1 MQLAAPGRA
10 LPEARRARPHLAQE
24 RLSPRAS
31 DSGAAERIEPGPR
44 APEPGR
50 STGQFSQR
58 RLRFY
63 SDATLCKR
71 YNACKV
77 WHRFENSTSLAKLP
91 PYPPQGRDFPLKP
104 RHHLQNC
111 WRNCPAAKWHG
122 STPPGRGGGAH
133 HLRDE
138 RPANSSAG
146 TDPHQGRDRTGAAPS
161 GQATGHWGRQSA
173 YPNARFPT
181 PMWASLPQCDSR
193 RPGGRPPRP

>member
-1 MQLAAPGRA
+1 MRTPLRSQNCPRTL
-10 LPEARRARPHLAQE
+10 
-24 RLSPRAS
+24 PRAGTVLRIPS
-31 DSGAAERIEPGPR
+31 AA
-44 APEPGR
+44 
-50 STGQFSQR
+50 
-58 RLRFY
+58 
-63 SDATLCKR
+63 
-71 YNACKV
+71 
-77 WHRFENSTSLAKLP
+77 LAKLP

-133 HLRDE
+133 RLRDG

-193 RPGGRPPRP
+193 RPGRRPPAPVEPQSTGCLPLKPRQGRPRAHKPPDPVISTT